1 MLDKEIKTMTKNFY
15 VWFVSI
21 TLLVG
26 LVYYGNTI
34 IEYHSFSDK
43 IFTRKH
49 IISKKNDTLIVIFI
63 GDSWASYHSKYDQ
76 QLKRCLESRFNKP
89 TIVTSRGSVGAKTKF
104 IYTAMHEDSP
114 TGTKDLIKLSPDF
127 AIVSAGINDAVAK
140 MGTENYCYHYN
151 LIIKELLSA
160 GIKPIIID
168 MPQVDYKAIYLRES
182 VIAHIRH
189 YISSWYT
196 GAPLWSFDDY
206 RTALQSLL
214 NRNGLRKQIIYIP
227 ASEWNPEGYKDSRML
242 YKDDHV
248 HLNEKGYLLL
258 DSCITSYI
266 YHDIKST
273 HDSQ

>member
-1 MLDKEIKTMTKNFY
+1 MAKKEIWYIVFLLIVIGFVHIGY
-15 VWFVSI
+15 VLKDYYSLAEEFVS
-21 TLLVG
+21 
-26 LVYYGNTI
+26 
-34 IEYHSFSDK
+34 
-43 IFTRKH
+43 KH
-49 IISKKNDTLIVIFI
+49 QDVEHNNDTITVIFI
-63 GDSWASYHSKYDQ
+63 GDSWAAYHSQYDQ
-76 QLKRCLESRFNKP
+76 HLKSCIETKINKP
-89 TIVTSRGSVGAKTKF
+89 TKVISKGTVGAKTKT
-104 IYTAMHEDSP
+104 IYYKMHDCSP
-114 TGTKDLIKLSPDF
+114 SGTKNLVKQSPDY

-242 YKDDHV
+242 YKKDHV